1 MRYWLRELAGWLI
14 VGVGLLLIYLAYV
27 MLEYYATPR
36 ILEAWPLV
44 IAGIFVFRG
53 GIHLLKVAV
62 AARVCMQAQ
71 DRLYPAQETG
81 VRSEGTGVQV
91 RQREGVWK

>member
-14 VGVGLLLIYLAYV
+14 VGVGLLLIYVAYS
-27 MLEYYATPR
+27 MLEDYRTPR

-81 VRSEGTGVQV
+81 VRGEGTGVQV